1 MYMNKYIKIETMK
14 ITSSSG
20 IYKAIYHYDS
30 DVLLFGKTK
39 QQNFEISCK
48 LFILRHPPKNT
59 APQSFKI
66 K

>member
-1 MYMNKYIKIETMK
+1 MK